1 MVTDR
6 ICDPGMNERK
16 HLLTEW
22 LDSRSF
28 PGGYSLTLAS
38 GDASFR
44 RYFRI
49 TADNRTYIVMDA
61 PPDKEDCTAYLDI
74 TERLQACGVTV
85 PDVIDRDIKHGFLLL
100 SDLGT
105 RHYLDTLTEE
115 NADKLYALALEAL
128 AKIQHKGVTHGLPPY
143 DDTLLTSEMQLFTD
157 WLLGE
162 HLNIKTGRREQGRL
176 LQIFNILTEN
186 ALAQPRVFVHRDYHS
201 RNLMVMDNT
210 DHRSTPGMLDFQDAV
225 NGPLTYDLV
234 SLLKDCYI
242 KWPRDRIR
250 RWALDYHRDHCHGET
265 GSEEFLRQFDLMG
278 VQRHLKAS
286 GIFAR
291 LYHRDGKAG
300 YLADIPRTLSYITDL
315 AGEYSELGPLV
326 KLIEQRVTPV
336 LKEANAACAP

>member
-1 MVTDR
+1 
-6 ICDPGMNERK
+6 MNERN
-16 HLLTEW
+16 HLLTDW

-28 PGGYSLTLAS
+28 LDGYSLVPAS

-44 RYFRI
+44 RYFRV
-49 TADNRTYIVMDA
+49 TTENRTYIVMDA

-74 TERLQACGVTV
+74 TARLQACGVTV
-85 PDVIDRDIKHGFLLL
+85 PDIIDRDIEHGFLLL

-105 RHYLDTLTEE
+105 RHYLDNLTEE
-115 NADKLYALALEAL
+115 NADELYGLALGAL
-128 AKIQHKGVTHGLPPY
+128 AKIQHAGATTGLPPY
-143 DDTLLTSEMQLFTD
+143 DDTLLISEMQLFID

-162 HLNIKTGRREQGRL
+162 HLNIKTGRREQDQL
-176 LQIFNILTEN
+176 QQIFNLLTET

-201 RNLMVMDNT
+201 RNLMVMENND
-210 DHRSTPGMLDFQDAV
+210 RRPSPGLLDFQDAV

-242 KWPRDRIR
+242 KWPREWIR
-250 RWALDYHRDHCHGET
+250 RWAMDYHREHCPGP
-265 GSEEFLRQFDLMG
+265 GDIKEFLRQFDLMG

-315 AGEYSELGPLV
+315 AGVYSELGPLID
-326 KLIEQRVTPV
+326 LIEQRVTPV
-336 LKEANAACAP
+336 LKETNTACAP